1 MKHPAEVENSAHKTE
16 GTGLPLF
23 YTWKGVYLFVLASFV
38 LWVALLI
45 LLTKMFS

>member
-1 MKHPAEVENSAHKTE
+1 MKPPATAEASAPETN

-23 YTWKGVYLFVLASFV
+23 RSWNTLYLFVLSTFA

-45 LLTKMFS
+45 ALTRIFS